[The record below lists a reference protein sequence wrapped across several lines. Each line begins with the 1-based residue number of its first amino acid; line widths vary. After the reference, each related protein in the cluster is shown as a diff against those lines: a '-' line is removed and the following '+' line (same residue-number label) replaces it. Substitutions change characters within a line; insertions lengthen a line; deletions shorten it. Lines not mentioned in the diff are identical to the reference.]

1 MAGDQNLTL
10 LDTAAPIATPTIPK
24 RSASKQAAA
33 TVALGLLPKF
43 VERVRW
49 GFTDKATEVVD
60 AMAVALQETHPSL
73 ADKLRR
79 QQTVRPVKLNPPGD
93 ILAFEEPAVRFSDV
107 VLPRSVEL
115 LLPAIL
121 QEHARAAELAAYHL
135 EPRHRILLEGPP
147 GNGKTLLAQALAC
160 ELELPLMRMNY
171 SSLIT
176 SHLGETGAN
185 LAKAFHYAGGAPC
198 VLFLDEFD
206 SIGASR
212 SSNDVGEI
220 RRVTNQLLL
229 LIDRLPA
236 HSVLIC
242 ATNLKEQLDSALVR
256 RFDFPLHLPAPDL
269 GTRLRCA
276 QRELAVERT
285 PGRDVSHLASAVAA
299 HEFLNLAALVRHC
312 QELRR
317 DLVLNDGRG
326 VPAIMGA
333 LVPSAASRHTKE
345 SA

>member
-1 MAGDQNLTL
+1 MAHDRNLPL
-10 LDTAAPIATPTIPK
+10 LETASPVAMPTMPK
-24 RSASKQAAA
+24 RATAKQAAA

-49 GFTDKATEVVD
+49 GFSEKATEVVD
-60 AMAVALQETHPSL
+60 AMAVALQDTHPTL

-79 QQTVRPVKLNPPGD
+79 QQVLKPVKLTPPGD
-93 ILAFEEPAVRFSDV
+93 ILAFEEPAIRFSDV
-107 VLPRSVEL
+107 VLPRSVEA

-121 QEHARAAELAAYHL
+121 QEHARAAELATYHL
-135 EPRHRILLEGPP
+135 APRHKILLEGPP

-160 ELELPLMRMNY
+160 ELELPLMRVNY
-171 SSLIT
+171 SALIS

-185 LAKAFHYAGGAPC
+185 LGKAFQYAGGAPC

-212 SSNDVGEI
+212 SNNDVGEI

-236 HSVLIC
+236 HSVLVC
-242 ATNLKEQLDSALVR
+242 ATNLKDHLDSALVR
-256 RFDFPLHLPAPDL
+256 RFDFPLHLPAPDHD
-269 GTRLRCA
+269 TRLRCA
-276 QRELAVERT
+276 QLELAVERT
-285 PGRDVSHLASAVAA
+285 PGRDVSNLAPIVAA
-299 HEFLNLAALVRHC
+299 HEFHNLAALVRHC

-326 VPAIMGA
+326 VTAIMA
-333 LVPSAASRHTKE
+333 SLEPSHA
-345 SA
+345 